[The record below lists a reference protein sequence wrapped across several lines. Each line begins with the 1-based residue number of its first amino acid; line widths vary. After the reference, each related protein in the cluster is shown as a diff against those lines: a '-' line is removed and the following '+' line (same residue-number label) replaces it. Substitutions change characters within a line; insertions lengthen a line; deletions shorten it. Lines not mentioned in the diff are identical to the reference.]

1 MKDQDQPN
9 HLNLIWGAMLALMG
23 LASTDILESWF
34 HDPRARF
41 SVLGFLF
48 WAVGCGFRWRPLRTP
63 WTRSTIGLAACSGVS
78 AALGILG
85 ELNALIYFGFAGW
98 YLCPVASPGS
108 RILGALAAPLWM
120 PVFPWLVSER
130 LGAATP
136 WVSLIGLG
144 TVGAAIAI
152 FPLSKSYESKTN
164 HLAS

>member
-1 MKDQDQPN
+1 MTIQGQSN
-9 HLNLIWGAMLALMG
+9 HVNLIWGAMLALMG

-41 SVLGFLF
+41 SAVGFLF

-63 WTRSTIGLAACSGVS
+63 WTRFTIGLAACSGVS

-85 ELNALIYFGFAGW
+85 ELNALIYLGFAGW
-98 YLCPVASPGS
+98 YLCPVASPWR
-108 RILGALAAPLWM
+108 RILGAVAAPLWM

-144 TVGAAIAI
+144 LIGATVAIL
-152 FPLSKSYESKTN
+152 PLSKNYESKTN